1 VLQGFQEHTVLYI
14 APYLVVLI
22 SVIKIGDAMLL
33 GRALPMEILAILG
46 RLPRG
51 GTPPRHVHA
60 GNRSVVKTY
69 LAVHEAQLPIT
80 PRERD

>member
-1 VLQGFQEHTVLYI
+1 VPQGFQEHTVLYI

-51 GTPPRHVHA
+51 CAPP
-60 GNRSVVKTY
+60 
-69 LAVHEAQLPIT
+69 
-80 PRERD
+80 